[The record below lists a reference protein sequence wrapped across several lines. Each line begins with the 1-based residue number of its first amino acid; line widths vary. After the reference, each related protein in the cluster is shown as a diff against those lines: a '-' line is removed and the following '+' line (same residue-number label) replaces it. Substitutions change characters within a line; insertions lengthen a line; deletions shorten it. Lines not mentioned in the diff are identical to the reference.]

1 MSPNIILTKILIL
14 LLYVLK
20 GIAYHSEG
28 VLRRKIVIWSAT
40 AIV

>member
-20 GIAYHSEG
+20 GIAYNSEG
-28 VLRRKIVIWSAT
+28 VLRRKIGIWSAT
-40 AIV
+40 VVL